1 VLHKLVFLLGKLDP
15 GNSRWKRTQLAKL
28 DSPAM
33 REKLERDFADND
45 DDYGR
50 KLYLIENCLYGV
62 DIQPIAIQIT
72 KLRFF
77 ISLVCDQKT
86 NGNKHENHGITP
98 LPNLE
103 TKFVAADSLIKL
115 PKTTADLFDNPRIG
129 EIEKELETLYHS
141 HFSVTRRQDKIT
153 LQSKIKALN
162 IEREQLL
169 RSGMDSREAAGSV
182 SYYWDPFDPEA
193 KAEFF
198 DPHWM
203 FGRRVAKGFDIV
215 IGNPPYIQI
224 QKFPKAQKD
233 LWVKQGYETYEAKGD
248 IYCLFY
254 ERGAQLLRPGGH
266 LCYITSNKWMRAG
279 YGQAMRRF
287 LANRVTTT
295 TVLDFGMAQ
304 NFSAATTYTCVVCF
318 QNTPQDSHK
327 RKSTLSC
334 YATDTAAAMADPAGY
349 FAQHAVTSKKFDSN
363 PWVVMSPQR
372 ARIKAMVEEQGT
384 PLRKWSIQIFRGVLT
399 GCNDAFYITQEQ
411 RDAFVAADPK
421 CADYVVPLLRGRY
434 VERYRANWDGTWMIA
449 TFPTLKLS
457 FPKLPRPIR
466 QHLEQYRPSLEPK
479 PRGWSGKK
487 WDGRKA
493 GSYEWFE
500 TQDVIAYHRE
510 FSKPKIIY
518 PNMTK
523 HLPFYYDAEGRFFCN
538 QKCFI
543 ITSDD
548 ESLPSLLA
556 MLNSSVFR
564 CCFRDSFPELLGNAC
579 ELSKTFVAPLPI
591 KRPTEQEAKLFE
603 ALVPLVQASKAGRT
617 RTAPGDYLEDLIDAC
632 VMECYFR
639 DHMAERDLL
648 LIDTLAPY
656 LEKLDPAASTEQQ
669 AAFAEQ
675 LYKTLNEP
683 KHPIRN
689 RLLRLTAD
697 SPDLLAVIKAEGR
710 T

>member
-1 VLHKLVFLLGKLDP
+1 
-15 GNSRWKRTQLAKL
+15 
-28 DSPAM
+28 
-33 REKLERDFADND
+33 
-45 DDYGR
+45 
-50 KLYLIENCLYGV
+50 
-62 DIQPIAIQIT
+62 
-72 KLRFF
+72 
-77 ISLVCDQKT
+77 
-86 NGNKHENHGITP
+86 
-98 LPNLE
+98 
-103 TKFVAADSLIKL
+103 
-115 PKTTADLFDNPRIG
+115 
-129 EIEKELETLYHS
+129 
-141 HFSVTRRQDKIT
+141 VTI
-153 LQSKIKALN
+153 
-162 IEREQLL
+162 
-169 RSGMDSREAAGSV
+169 
-182 SYYWDPFDPEA
+182 
-193 KAEFF
+193 
-198 DPHWM
+198 
-203 FGRRVAKGFDIV
+203 
-215 IGNPPYIQI
+215 
-224 QKFPKAQKD
+224 
-233 LWVKQGYETYEAKGD
+233 
-248 IYCLFY
+248 
-254 ERGAQLLRPGGH
+254 
-266 LCYITSNKWMRAG
+266 
-279 YGQAMRRF
+279 
-287 LANRVTTT
+287 
-295 TVLDFGMAQ
+295 
-304 NFSAATTYTCVVCF
+304 
-318 QNTPQDSHK
+318 
-327 RKSTLSC
+327 
-334 YATDTAAAMADPAGY
+334 
-349 FAQHAVTSKKFDSN
+349 KKFDSN

-421 CADYVVPLLRGRY
+421 CADYLVPLLRGRH
-434 VERYRANWDGTWMIA
+434 VERYRANWDGTWMINSHNGVKDA
-449 TFPTLKLS
+449 GIPPVNLRQECPILWEHVASYETKLS
-457 FPKLPRPIR
+457 KR
-466 QHLEQYRPSLEPK
+466 QDKGDH
-479 PRGWSGKK
+479 WSNL
-487 WDGRKA
+487 RNC
-493 GSYEWFE
+493 
-500 TQDVIAYHRE
+500 AYLRE

-518 PNMTK
+518 SNMTK

-656 LEKLDPAASTEQQ
+656 LEKFDPAASTEQQ

-675 LYKTLNEP
+675 LYTTLNEP